1 MKKLVDGVRRFRS
14 EGYADRR
21 ELFAQLASGQ
31 APRVLFVTCSD
42 SRVAPHLITSSE
54 PGDLFVIR
62 NAGNLVPAH
71 AAEGTGEEATVEY
84 AVAALGVEH
93 IIVCGHSGCGAMG
106 GLLAP
111 ESLSAL
117 PSVASWLRHA
127 RPTAACVDA
136 TVPEGADH
144 GRRLEVAIETN
155 VLRQLDNL
163 KTHPSV
169 AAALTRGAVKL
180 HGWVYDIGTGA
191 VRSYDPER
199 QAFVELGDHLHRIEG
214 HLRVTAD

>member
-1 MKKLVDGVRRFRS
+1 MEKLIDGVRQFRS
-14 EGYADRR
+14 AAYAERR
-21 ELFAQLASGQ
+21 ELFATLSTGQ
-31 APRVLFVTCSD
+31 APRILFVTCSD

-62 NAGNLVPAH
+62 NAGNLVPAY
-71 AAEGTGEEATVEY
+71 AAQGTGEEATLEY

-111 ESLSAL
+111 ESLGSL
-117 PSVASWLRHA
+117 PSVANWLRHA
-127 RPTAACVDA
+127 GSTAACVHA
-136 TVPEGADH
+136 TVPEDADYAH
-144 GRRLEVAIETN
+144 RLNVTVETN

-169 AAALTRGAVKL
+169 AAALARRAVKL
-180 HGWVYDIGTGA
+180 HGWVYDIGTGTI
-191 VRSYDPER
+191 RSYDPDR
-199 QAFVELGDHLHRIEG
+199 QRFVELGEHLHSVER
-214 HLRVTAD
+214 HLRLAAG

>member
-1 MKKLVDGVRRFRS
+1 MDKLIDGVRQFRS
-14 EGYADRR
+14 AGYSERR
-21 ELFAQLASGQ
+21 ELFKALSSGQ
-31 APRVLFVTCSD
+31 APRILFVTCSD

-62 NAGNLVPAH
+62 NAGNLVPAYS
-71 AAEGTGEEATVEY
+71 AQGSGEDATVEY

-111 ESLSAL
+111 ESLGAL
-117 PSVASWLRHA
+117 PAVASWLRHA
-127 RPTAACVDA
+127 RSTAACVHA
-136 TVPEGADH
+136 TVSEDADH
-144 GRRLEVAIETN
+144 GHRLKVAVETN

-169 AAALTRGAVKL
+169 AAALARHAVKL
-180 HGWVYDIGTGA
+180 HGWVYDIGTGSI
-191 VRSYDPER
+191 RSYDPDR
-199 QAFVELGDHLHRIEG
+199 QTFVELGEHLHSVERY
-214 HLRVTAD
+214 LRLAAG